1 MTIQIESFAREKDS
15 MVEIS
20 DDLNYVGEPVRIV
33 NHRIRQL
40 RKHVFPMVRVLWK
53 YLGVKETTWKTAEEM
68 RQEYP
73 HLFFVLDTQ
82 KILGTKF
89 LFRRGEM

>member
-1 MTIQIESFAREKDS
+1 MIKDPE
-15 MVEIS
+15 VEIS
-20 DDLNYVGEPVRIV
+20 DNLNYVGEQVRIV

-40 RKHVFPMVRVLWK
+40 RKRVFPMVRVLWK
-53 YLGVKETTWKTAEEM
+53 YHGVKETTWKIAKKM

-82 KILGTKF
+82 NFGDKIPF
-89 LFRRGEM
+89 